1 MSRKKTHE
9 EFVLEMKKVNHNI
22 EIIGKYKTTNDKIE
36 CKCSIHNYFWESYP
50 YHLLSGHGCVKC
62 GREKTIA
69 SRKISKEQY
78 LEKMHSVNPNIDII
92 DDFVNMSTKVH
103 VVCNICNHKWY
114 VAPSSLFKFGC
125 PKCAGNAIKTTDEFE
140 QELHTYA
147 SNFELL
153 SPYIRANKKVHV
165 RCNDCGN
172 DDWITPN
179 KLKSGQQC
187 KFCHETIGEKNIR
200 KYLERHN
207 VNFDSQKSFDGLI
220 GVGNKPLTYDF
231 YLPDE
236 NILIEFQGEQH
247 EHPVTF
253 GGRSKSEAV
262 SDYEKQQEHDK
273 RKRDYAF
280 FHSINLLEIWYYDMD
295 NIEQILNDKLY
306 KIA

>member
-9 EFVLEMKKVNHNI
+9 EFVLEMKKVNPNI
-22 EIIGKYKTTNDKIE
+22 EIVEKYKTTNDKIT

-50 YHLLSGHGCVKC
+50 YDLLRGRGCIKC

-92 DDFVNMSTKVH
+92 DDFVNMSTKIH
-103 VVCNICNHKWY
+103 VICNVCGHNWH

-262 SDYEKQQEHDK
+262 SDYEKQQEHDN

-280 FHSINLLEIWYYDMD
+280 SHSINLLEIWYYDID

>member
-9 EFVLEMKKVNHNI
+9 EFVLEMKKVNPNI

-50 YHLLSGHGCVKC
+50 YDLLRGRGCIKC

-69 SRKISKEQY
+69 SRKVSKEQY

-92 DDFVNMSTKVH
+92 DDFVNMSTKIH
-103 VVCNICNHKWY
+103 VICNICNHKWH

-125 PKCAGNAIKTTDEFE
+125 PKCAGNAVKTTDEFE

-153 SPYIRANKKVHV
+153 SPYIRATKKVHV

-200 KYLERHN
+200 KYLETN
-207 VNFDSQKSFDGLI
+207 NINFDSQKSFDGLV

-253 GGRSKSEAV
+253 GGRSKYEAV
-262 SDYEKQQEHDK
+262 SDYEKQQEHDN
-273 RKRDYAF
+273 RKRDYALS
-280 FHSINLLEIWYYDMD
+280 HSINLLEIWYYDID

>member
-1 MSRKKTHE
+1 
-9 EFVLEMKKVNHNI
+9 
-22 EIIGKYKTTNDKIE
+22 
-36 CKCSIHNYFWESYP
+36 
-50 YHLLSGHGCVKC
+50 
-62 GREKTIA
+62 
-69 SRKISKEQY
+69 
-78 LEKMHSVNPNIDII
+78 MHSVNPNIDII
-92 DDFVNMSTKVH
+92 DDFVNMSTKIH
-103 VVCNICNHKWY
+103 VICNVCGHNWH

-125 PKCAGNAIKTTDEFE
+125 PKCAGNAVKTTDEFE

-153 SPYIRANKKVHV
+153 SPYIRATKKVHV

-200 KYLERHN
+200 KYLETN
-207 VNFDSQKSFDGLI
+207 NINFDSQKSFDGLV

-262 SDYEKQQEHDK
+262 SDYVKQQEHDN
-273 RKRDYAF
+273 RKRDYALS
-280 FHSINLLEIWYYDMD
+280 HSINLLEIWYYDMD

>member
-9 EFVLEMKKVNHNI
+9 EFVLEMKKVNPNI
-22 EIIGKYKTTNDKIE
+22 EIVEKYKTTNDKIT

-50 YHLLSGHGCVKC
+50 YDLLRGRGCIKC

-92 DDFVNMSTKVH
+92 DDFVNMSTKIH
-103 VVCNICNHKWY
+103 VICNVCGHNWH

-262 SDYEKQQEHDK
+262 SDYEKQQEHDN

-280 FHSINLLEIWYYDMD
+280 SHSINLLEIWYYDMD